1 MDNSSNLPLKP
12 GATIAILGGGQ
23 LGSML
28 CAAAK
33 QMGYRTLGV
42 SNHESDPIAR
52 WADHHLVADP
62 SDPATAARLAR
73 QVDVITVEAESINP
87 DALGAAER
95 AGARVAPGSQIQ
107 RVVRDRRLEK
117 SFLANLKLPDGQRA
131 VGDFRIAES
140 ADQATRGADELFAAG
155 ATKVVCKTAQGGYD
169 GKGQRWLQDFRQA
182 SAAFTALGGVP
193 LVLEAGIT
201 FSAEASVIVARS
213 ADDRLAHFP
222 VFCNEHRRGILH
234 QTLMPGGF
242 SDPITR
248 RAIELAEAVARQLNV
263 VGLLAVEEFVLP
275 DGRVLVN
282 ELAARPHNSGHVTLR
297 AASRSQFEM
306 HVAAICGLPLPE
318 IEILCPG
325 VMTNLL
331 GDLWANGEPDFPAIL
346 ADGRSTLH
354 LYGKSPRAGRK
365 MGHIIHTGRT
375 LADALRATN
384 SAYQLLG
391 GR

>member
-12 GATIAILGGGQ
+12 GATIAVLGGGQ

-33 QMGYRTLGV
+33 QMGYRTIGV
-42 SNHESDPIAR
+42 SNHEGDPIAR
-52 WADHHLVADP
+52 WADHHVVADP
-62 SDPATAARLAR
+62 GDPATAERLAR
-73 QVDVITVEAESINP
+73 QADVITVEAESINP
-87 DALGAAER
+87 EALGAAEQ
-95 AGARVAPGSQIQ
+95 AGARVAPESHVQ

-117 SFLANLKLPDGQRA
+117 SFLAGVALPDGQSA

-140 ADQATRGADELFAAG
+140 ADQATRAAEELFAAG
-155 ATKVVCKTAQGGYD
+155 AKKVVCKTAQGGYD
-169 GKGQRWLQDFRQA
+169 GKGQRWLQESRQA
-182 SAAFTALGGVP
+182 TAAFSALGSVP
-193 LVLEAGIT
+193 IVLEAGINC
-201 FSAEASVIVARS
+201 SAEASVIVARS
-213 ADDRLAHFP
+213 AADGLTHFP

-242 SDPITR
+242 PDAVTR

-306 HVAAICGLPLPE
+306 HIAAICGLPLPAV
-318 IEILCPG
+318 EILRPG

-331 GDLWANGEPDFPAIL
+331 GDLWANGEPDFPAVL
-346 ADGRSTLH
+346 ADGRATLH
-354 LYGKSPRAGRK
+354 LYGKSPRAARK
-365 MGHIIHTGRT
+365 MGHLIHTGHT
-375 LADALRATN
+375 LADALIAAN

-391 GR
+391 GQ